1 MAGAQFAL
9 VLNEKKKKITDV
21 LASREAVQAE
31 LEDAQFRLTA
41 AGLQERPSDSGEV
54 YDRGGSSGG
63 SMDGDDEEHDAAPTS
78 TPAAHAPPSQQP
90 VPMETAK
97 PAAAVAF
104 GRSRGPKIKYETQPA
119 DVAAAPSS
127 QRAAGAQQPRARAA
141 PVAALA
147 HIQHYASLAPKD
159 ESDEQA

>member
-1 MAGAQFAL
+1 
-9 VLNEKKKKITDV
+9 VLNEKKKKIEDV

-31 LEDAQFRLTA
+31 LEDAQFRLQA

-63 SMDGDDEEHDAAPTS
+63 SSGGDEDEEEAAPTS
-78 TPAAHAPPSQQP
+78 ALAAPAQLTQRQPSQQQP

-104 GRSRGPKIKYETQPA
+104 GRSRAPKIKYETPPA
-119 DVAAAPSS
+119 DVAAAPAS
-127 QRAAGAQQPRARAA
+127 QRAPPGGSQQPRARAA

-147 HIQHYASLAPKD
+147 HIQHFASLAPKD